1 VSDGTISCG
10 CGRVTGLPDR
20 KTSMVRDGVEHRYGK
35 LCRPVPAPER
45 AGREGDQVLP
55 VEGIGDVIEELRAR
69 LAQRKVLGVRR
80 YGRALQAFNGRDAFR
95 DAEDELLDQYVY
107 LTQVR
112 GEHRAVVAAL
122 IVLGRFVRD
131 GTGSDAV
138 MEAVRL
144 AEKLEAVRV

>member
-1 VSDGTISCG
+1 
-10 CGRVTGLPDR
+10 
-20 KTSMVRDGVEHRYGK
+20 
-35 LCRPVPAPER
+35 
-45 AGREGDQVLP
+45 VLP